1 MRYGEIQQDLI
12 IIRLGRRF
20 QIIGSVSSMMRIVMT
35 MMMTM
40 VMMTRLQS
48 GSWTESTERRA
59 RITGCVRSQA
69 QLTALPIV
77 QPWPQSR
84 PDVESSPES
93 WRLPVEVRSG
103 VEVDTGVEVEEGG
116 DKVAQ
121 VPGTTTVIAI
131 MLQVWNPSWFFS
143 LVDSVRI
150 WSVIILKGRP
160 CTVIL
165 LKYFILEFHFDI
177 LDLGTMTKVIFNNT
191 IVIVFFWQQWF
202 LTKLLWL
209 YYILGWGVE
218 TVVSFYQNVT
228 HQILFTC
235 YAWLWWRCFI
245 TLWPK
250 PRVFTQSTA
259 LSWLTIGNTCLLRP
273 RLVVGD
279 YSHIILVVSC
289 QLFGSKIIAI
299 LKSIYRID

>member
-1 MRYGEIQQDLI
+1 MLRYNEIQQDLI

-20 QIIGSVSSMMRIVMT
+20 QIIGCVSSMMMIVTT
-35 MMMTM
+35 MMMTT

-93 WRLPVEVRSG
+93 WRLPVEVRS
-103 VEVDTGVEVEEGG
+103 GVEVEEGG

-273 RLVVGD
+273 RLLVGD

-289 QLFGSKIIAI
+289 QLFGSKIIVK